1 MQDEET
7 KEVFDL
13 QEKRLL
19 ILYIFITILVV
30 ARHLAFP
37 FGLITLGSYTDYI
50 SGLILSFILLFGLS
64 YSYFSLIGLIKEYH
78 PDKIVKIGR
87 TLKYFFILEVFGLLS
102 ECMFDTFFILNKV
115 FNIFGIDS

>member
-37 FGLITLGSYTDYI
+37 FELITLSSYTDYV

-78 PDKIVKIGR
+78 TDK
-87 TLKYFFILEVFGLLS
+87 L
-102 ECMFDTFFILNKV
+102 
-115 FNIFGIDS
+115 